1 MVNGMQRLLITFF
14 VNTLYKPTYKY
25 VQINKKIPNS
35 NNKIYSYYMS
45 HTFVAN
51 NFPTILSG
59 FNVLY
64 NINPLLGIHPREMK
78 TYISHKNLYMN
89 IHRSIAKVKGTHMFI
104 N

>member
-1 MVNGMQRLLITFF
+1 MQRLLITFF

-78 TYISHKNLYMN
+78 TYIIKLYTQMFRVAVF
-89 IHRSIAKVKGTHMFI
+89 IIAPKWK
-104 N
+104 